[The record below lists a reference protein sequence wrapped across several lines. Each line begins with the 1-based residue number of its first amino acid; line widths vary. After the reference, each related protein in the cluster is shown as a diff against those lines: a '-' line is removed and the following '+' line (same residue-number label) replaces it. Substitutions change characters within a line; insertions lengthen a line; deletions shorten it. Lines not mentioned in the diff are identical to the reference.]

1 MVSYHGNQSVDRDS
15 GITEL
20 MFMVIVFDFG
30 QPMSMSSS
38 VAVTVTVTDINDNS
52 PKFQRSNYGSIPVEE
67 NYKGNVMNGNTP
79 VVVSATDRDVGGN
92 SAIIYSLL
100 SYSGVFEINET
111 SGELSVIGNL
121 DFETGTRVYLL
132 NISATDQGN
141 PSRQDFAVITIT
153 VTDIIDTPPIFNMP
167 TYSVNMFE
175 NAGSG
180 DTVLSFNITDP
191 DTGDFLTFTSSDSRF
206 EVANGPP
213 GEHVLVVTQDNAFDY
228 EGSERV
234 ISFDIDVQDTALLQN
249 TARISIS
256 ILDFNDNSPMFSR
269 DSISQELTA
278 GFPEM
283 TSFINVVAQDPDS
296 GPNGNITYTISPA
309 NTSLFAVDNA
319 GNVYTTGEI
328 IYREN
333 LVYEFEVVATDN
345 GDEPLSDT
353 IAVSVRINADNA
365 AAPSFSQ
372 DSYSGN
378 ITENKESGTLVL
390 EVRMLALINPHTII
404 IQTFLLCIEPT
415 LVFGGRLIG
424 WIIKDHHI
432 PKNYA
437 YEAKNHKEN
446 VLKITIFLD

>member
-1 MVSYHGNQSVDRDS
+1 
-15 GITEL
+15 
-20 MFMVIVFDFG
+20 
-30 QPMSMSSS
+30 
-38 VAVTVTVTDINDNS
+38 
-52 PKFQRSNYGSIPVEE
+52 
-67 NYKGNVMNGNTP
+67 
-79 VVVSATDRDVGGN
+79 
-92 SAIIYSLL
+92 
-100 SYSGVFEINET
+100 
-111 SGELSVIGNL
+111 
-121 DFETGTRVYLL
+121 
-132 NISATDQGN
+132 
-141 PSRQDFAVITIT
+141 
-153 VTDIIDTPPIFNMP
+153 
-167 TYSVNMFE
+167 
-175 NAGSG
+175 
-180 DTVLSFNITDP
+180 
-191 DTGDFLTFTSSDSRF
+191 
-206 EVANGPP
+206 
-213 GEHVLVVTQDNAFDY
+213 
-228 EGSERV
+228 
-234 ISFDIDVQDTALLQN
+234 
-249 TARISIS
+249 
-256 ILDFNDNSPMFSR
+256 MFSR

-432 PKNYA
+432 PKN
-437 YEAKNHKEN
+437 
-446 VLKITIFLD
+446 